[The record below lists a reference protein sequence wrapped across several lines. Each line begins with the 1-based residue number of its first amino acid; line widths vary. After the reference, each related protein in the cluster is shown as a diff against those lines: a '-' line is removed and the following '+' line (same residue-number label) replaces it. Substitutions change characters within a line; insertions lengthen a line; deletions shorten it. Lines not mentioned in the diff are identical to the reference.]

1 MFLNKMIQPLV
12 IGFRF
17 VVVLMLGS
25 ILASCGA
32 SDGDDRP
39 PCVGPLGA
47 GLHQCGLVSGDS
59 NRYYQMRV
67 PTVYAGDP
75 MPLVLDLHGF
85 GSPVV
90 WGLSGERLVSG
101 MDRIAKDN
109 GVIVA
114 WPQGVN
120 NAWNSIPFS
129 ELKAGDID
137 DVGFLLALVEEIKQ
151 VVNVDSSRIYIM
163 GISNGGA
170 MAQVVACE
178 ASRTFAAVSTVAFQ
192 FPMDPE
198 GCALEVPLP
207 MISFH
212 APTDSLVRFDGSS
225 QGLPSGGLSAP
236 ESYDAWSD
244 LNGCIDDSVVYFE
257 KGNSSCEMRSNCA
270 DDVEVAFC
278 TIDGKGQLLGGHLTY
293 FNNDKVNLSEEIW
306 GLFSRYQR

>member
-1 MFLNKMIQPLV
+1 MFSKKITQQLV
-12 IGFRF
+12 VFSRLLFVWVLGFAL
-17 VVVLMLGS
+17 V
-25 ILASCGA
+25 SCGA

-39 PCVGPLGA
+39 PCIGPLGI
-47 GLHQCGLVSGDS
+47 GVHQCGLVSGDY

-67 PTVYAGDP
+67 PTVYTGAA
-75 MPLVLDLHGF
+75 MPLVLDLHGY

-90 WGLSGERLVSG
+90 LGLSGERLVSG
-101 MDRIAKDN
+101 MDRIAQDS

-120 NAWNSIPFS
+120 NGWNSIPS
-129 ELKAGDID
+129 RELKEGDID
-137 DVGFLLALVEEIKQ
+137 DVAFLLALVEEVKQ
-151 VVNVDSSRIYIM
+151 IVNVDHTRIYIM

-192 FPMDPE
+192 FPMAPE
-198 GCALEVPLP
+198 DCDLEVPLP

-225 QGLPSGGLSAP
+225 QGLPNGGLSAP

-244 LNGCIDDSVVYFE
+244 INGCIDDSEVYFE
-257 KGNSSCEMRSNCA
+257 KGNSSCEMRSNCM
-270 DDVEVAFC
+270 DEVEVAFC

-293 FNNDKVNLSEEIW
+293 FNNDKVNLSEKIW
-306 GLFSRYQR
+306 DVFSRYQR

>member
-1 MFLNKMIQPLV
+1 MFSKKIFQQLV
-12 IGFRF
+12 TFIHLFLVLGF
-17 VVVLMLGS
+17 S
-25 ILASCGA
+25 YTLASCGS

-47 GLHQCGLVSGDS
+47 GVHQCGLVSEDY

-67 PTVYAGDP
+67 PKVYSGDP
-75 MPLVLDLHGF
+75 LPLVLDLHGY

-90 WGLSGERLVSG
+90 FGLSGERLVSG
-101 MDRIAKDN
+101 MDRIAQDN

-114 WPQGVN
+114 WPQGIN
-120 NAWNSIPFS
+120 NAWNSIPSS
-129 ELKAGDID
+129 ELKEGDID

-151 VVNVDSSRIYIM
+151 AVNIDSSRIYIM

-192 FPMDPE
+192 FPMAPE
-198 GCALEVPLP
+198 DCALEVPLP

-225 QGLPSGGLSAP
+225 QGLPNGGLSAP

-244 LNGCIDDSVVYFE
+244 INGCVDDSVVYFE

-270 DDVEVAFC
+270 EDVDVAFC

>member
-1 MFLNKMIQPLV
+1 MISAKVFQQFITYIRLLLV
-12 IGFRF
+12 L
-17 VVVLMLGS
+17 VVGSVLV
-25 ILASCGA
+25 SCGA

-39 PCVGPLGA
+39 PCVGPLDA
-47 GLHQCGLVSGDS
+47 GVHQCGLVSGGY

-67 PTVYAGDP
+67 PTVSTGAP
-75 MPLVLDLHGF
+75 IPLVLDLHGY

-90 WGLSGERLVSG
+90 LGLSGERLVSG
-101 MDRIAKDN
+101 MDRIAQDN

-114 WPQGVN
+114 WPQGIK
-120 NAWNSIPFS
+120 NAWNSIPSS
-129 ELKAGDID
+129 ELKVDDID

-178 ASRTFAAVSTVAFQ
+178 ASQTFAAASTVAFQ
-192 FPMDPE
+192 FPMIPE
-198 GCALEVPLP
+198 DCNLELPLP

-212 APTDSLVRFDGSS
+212 APTDTLVRFDGGS
-225 QGLPSGGLSAP
+225 QGLPNGGLSAP

-244 LNGCIDDSVVYFE
+244 INGCIDDSVVYFE
-257 KGNSSCEMRSNCA
+257 KGNSSCEMRSSCA

-293 FNNDKVNLSEEIW
+293 INNDKVNLSEKIW
-306 GLFSRYQR
+306 DLFSRYQR